1 MSFSISQFSRW
12 LIMVWL
18 TDETPIN
25 LILTEIIVGS
35 YHHHKLQQA
44 VCKTQTN
51 YSKTEHVKLAASNFL
66 RVAFHKFYLIHY
78 WILYLISSMSKIK
91 VYAICITTFTSITSI
106 VATFRFMHNELL
118 FMLCRTMW
126 KSNLTQQLSLTTS
139 YKMTQSLA
147 GNFHRERNAQ
157 SKAEFNKI
165 LT

>member
-35 YHHHKLQQA
+35 YHHHKLQQL
-44 VCKTQTN
+44 CKTQTN

-66 RVAFHKFYLIHY
+66 TVAFHKFYLIHY
-78 WILYLISSMSKIK
+78 WILYLISSTSKIK
-91 VYAICITTFTSITSI
+91 VCAICITTFTSITSI
-106 VATFRFMHNELL
+106 VATFRFMHDELL
-118 FMLCRTMW
+118 FMLCRTMR
-126 KSNLTQQLSLTTS
+126 KSNLTQQLSLTPS

-147 GNFHRERNAQ
+147 GNFHRERSVSKQ
-157 SKAEFNKI
+157 SWI
-165 LT
+165 Q